1 MLLALLLQ
9 IVPVC
14 RVALMNQAIAPNGF
28 AIVLKLAA
36 VGAVLLGGV
45 DAVSGASTYIVGL
58 KNQLS
63 PTSQVTTNANGTNG
77 VAFRYKIVLNPAVSP
92 DPTQDYYNASPLPP
106 GLTIST
112 AVGGNGL
119 ITGTPTTV
127 GQTYVTLTAGN
138 VIYDNLGGHPTT
150 TNVWITI
157 NAAGGGG
164 GTAPLITTQPVSQTA
179 NVGASVTFT
188 VVATGSPAPTYQW
201 KKGGVNITGA
211 TAASYTINPVAL
223 TDAATYTVTASNASG
238 NVTSSGAVLTVQA
251 APTITT
257 QPSSLTVSEG
267 ASASFTVV
275 ATGTPAPTYQW
286 KKGGVDIAGATAATY
301 TIPATVLG
309 DAGSYTVLLSNAA
322 GTLLS
327 AAATLTV
334 NSSVVAPAI
343 TTQPVSQTVNAG
355 ASVTFTAA
363 ASGTPAPTYQWKKG
377 GVDISGATSAS
388 YTIATVTAGDA
399 ASYTVV
405 ATNPG
410 GSATSNPAVLTVQV
424 APVITTQPVS
434 QTVNAGASVT
444 FTAAASGTPAP
455 TFQWKKGGVDIS
467 GATSASYTIPN
478 VAVGDAASYTVVAT
492 NPAGSATSTPAVL
505 TVQVAPAITTQPVSQ
520 TVNAGASVTFTAAA
534 SGTPAPTFQ
543 WKKGGV
549 DISGAT
555 SASYTIANVAAGDA
569 ASYTVVVTNP
579 AGSATSAAA
588 VLTVQVAPSI
598 TTQPVSLTVVSGKS
612 ATFSVIATGTPAP
625 TYQWKKGGADISG
638 ATGAS
643 LTIPSAVDADA
654 GSYTVVVT
662 NPAGSVTSVAATLT
676 VSAAPVAPT
685 ITSQPVSQ
693 TVNAGGSVTFAVT
706 ASGNPTPTYQWKK
719 GGVDISGATGAS
731 YTIASVAV
739 GDAASYTV
747 AVSNSEGSVVSNPA
761 VLTVQVAPAITTQ
774 PAAVTV
780 DEGVDATFT
789 VAATGTPAPT
799 YQWKFNGALISGATS
814 STLTVAKAKAS
825 DAGDYTV
832 DVANAAGSI
841 TSAAAH
847 LTVNP
852 VGPLT
857 VQLTNLLL
865 DGQNLSFDVGCPVK
879 STCDIY
885 SSDDLVT
892 WKLEESIP
900 APADGMVH
908 YTDVLPAGVTIRFFK
923 AIVTR

>member
-1 MLLALLLQ
+1 M
-9 IVPVC
+9 
-14 RVALMNQAIAPNGF
+14 
-28 AIVLKLAA
+28 
-36 VGAVLLGGV
+36 
-45 DAVSGASTYIVGL
+45 
-58 KNQLS
+58 
-63 PTSQVTTNANGTNG
+63 
-77 VAFRYKIVLNPAVSP
+77 
-92 DPTQDYYNASPLPP
+92 
-106 GLTIST
+106 
-112 AVGGNGL
+112 
-119 ITGTPTTV
+119 
-127 GQTYVTLTAGN
+127 
-138 VIYDNLGGHPTT
+138 
-150 TNVWITI
+150 
-157 NAAGGGG
+157 
-164 GTAPLITTQPVSQTA
+164 
-179 NVGASVTFT
+179 
-188 VVATGSPAPTYQW
+188 
-201 KKGGVNITGA
+201 
-211 TAASYTINPVAL
+211 
-223 TDAATYTVTASNASG
+223 
-238 NVTSSGAVLTVQA
+238 
-251 APTITT
+251 
-257 QPSSLTVSEG
+257 
-267 ASASFTVV
+267 
-275 ATGTPAPTYQW
+275 
-286 KKGGVDIAGATAATY
+286 
-301 TIPATVLG
+301 
-309 DAGSYTVLLSNAA
+309 
-322 GTLLS
+322 
-327 AAATLTV
+327 
-334 NSSVVAPAI
+334 
-343 TTQPVSQTVNAG
+343 
-355 ASVTFTAA
+355 
-363 ASGTPAPTYQWKKG
+363 
-377 GVDISGATSAS
+377 
-388 YTIATVTAGDA
+388 
-399 ASYTVV
+399 
-405 ATNPG
+405 
-410 GSATSNPAVLTVQV
+410 
-424 APVITTQPVS
+424 
-434 QTVNAGASVT
+434 
-444 FTAAASGTPAP
+444 
-455 TFQWKKGGVDIS
+455 
-467 GATSASYTIPN
+467 
-478 VAVGDAASYTVVAT
+478 
-492 NPAGSATSTPAVL
+492 
-505 TVQVAPAITTQPVSQ
+505 
-520 TVNAGASVTFTAAA
+520 
-534 SGTPAPTFQ
+534 
-543 WKKGGV
+543 
-549 DISGAT
+549 
-555 SASYTIANVAAGDA
+555 
-569 ASYTVVVTNP
+569 
-579 AGSATSAAA
+579 
-588 VLTVQVAPSI
+588 
-598 TTQPVSLTVVSGKS
+598 
-612 ATFSVIATGTPAP
+612 
-625 TYQWKKGGADISG
+625 
-638 ATGAS
+638 
-643 LTIPSAVDADA
+643 
-654 GSYTVVVT
+654 VVT